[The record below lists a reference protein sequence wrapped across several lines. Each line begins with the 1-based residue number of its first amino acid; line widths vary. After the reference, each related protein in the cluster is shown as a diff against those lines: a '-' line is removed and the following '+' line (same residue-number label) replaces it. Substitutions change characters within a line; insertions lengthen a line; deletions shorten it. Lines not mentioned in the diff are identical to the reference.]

1 MVESTNQFWVD
12 KPCGVML
19 FPDFEVAIMKVRPQK
34 RYENV
39 VALFIRRE
47 T

>member
-1 MVESTNQFWVD
+1 MVESTNQLLVD

-19 FPDFEVAIMKVRPQK
+19 FPDFEVAIVEVCPQK

-39 VALFIRRE
+39 VVLFIRRE